1 MAHTQL
7 STPVAMTIAGSDPSG
22 GAGLQADLKT
32 FHQHGCYGTSVVT
45 LITAQ
50 NTQAVTSLEF
60 LSPTLVLAQ
69 LDAVLSD
76 MNPQAAKTGA
86 LGSKALI
93 EAVVSRARKFS
104 FPLVVDPVMISKHG
118 HRLIDDAAVQ
128 VLRDQLFPLAWL
140 VTPNRREAEELSGIA
155 IVDEESAVLAGAAIQ
170 SMGPKNVLIKL
181 GQLPSSRDSSS
192 MDRMSHYRM
201 LNGHGEFMTQPRID
215 SKPMQGT
222 GCVLSAAIAAR
233 LARGE
238 PIEDT
243 ISQSIQFVSDA
254 IEQSPPIGH
263 GCGVLQTLVPING
276 PGC

>member
-1 MAHTQL
+1 
-7 STPVAMTIAGSDPSG
+7 MTIAGSDPSG

-60 LSPTLVLAQ
+60 LSPALVLAQ

-86 LGSKALI
+86 LGTKALI
-93 EAVVSRARKFS
+93 EAVVTRAKDFT
-104 FPLVVDPVMISKHG
+104 FPLVIDPVMISKHG

-128 VLRDQLFPLAWL
+128 VLRDRLIPLAWL

-155 IVDEESAVLAGAAIQ
+155 IVDEESAIRAGHAIQ
-170 SMGPKNVLIKL
+170 TMGPKNVLIKL
-181 GQLPSSRDSSS
+181 GSLPSSMNSSS
-192 MDRMSHYRM
+192 MEQMGHYRI
-201 LNGHGEFMTQPRID
+201 LNGHGEFITQPRID

-238 PIEDT
+238 SIGHAID
-243 ISQSIQFVSDA
+243 SAIQFVSDA
-254 IEQSPPIGH
+254 IEHSPPIGR
-263 GCGVLQTLVPING
+263 GCGVLQTLVPS
-276 PGC
+276 